1 MDRASGGLGGVV
13 ANDKDDGGS
22 AKTPWVKSF
31 VAAAVIAAGV
41 VGLLAPTLHAASTT
55 SPQKWASGV
64 CSAVH
69 SWIDASQAAIKNLKN
84 ATTLE
89 EGAQQT
95 SNAIDAATTE
105 LESSLQDL
113 GKPSTSDGAKA
124 KSALQKFSSQLEST
138 STSIKQELA
147 NPPTDAAG
155 AAATFAQ
162 VGADLTTAGN

>member
-1 MDRASGGLGGVV
+1 M
-13 ANDKDDGGS
+13 
-22 AKTPWVKSF
+22 P
-31 VAAAVIAAGV
+31 
-41 VGLLAPTLHAASTT
+41 PSTT
-55 SPQKWASGV
+55 SPKKWASGV

-89 EGAQQT
+89 EGAQQA

-113 GKPSTSDGAKA
+113 GKPSSSDGAKA
-124 KSALQKFSSQLEST
+124 KSALQELSSQLEST
-138 STSIKQELA
+138 STSIEQELA

-162 VGADLTTAGN
+162 VGADLTKAGNQIKSTATTLKGLAPNGQLQKAFKNSSSCQSLKSALK